1 MNRDTDLRDTDLRD
15 LLITRRVGVLATLKR
30 DGRPQL
36 SNVNFHYDKAAGE
49 IQISVTDG
57 RAKTRNLR
65 RDSRASFYVT
75 SDDAYAWTVAEGVA
89 ELGPVAMDPSDAAA
103 GALVTLQRASSGE
116 LPDWTAFRAQ
126 MVSER
131 RLLLRLKIDHVY
143 GQTQAD
149 LAGWLAERGT

>member
-36 SNVNFHYDKAAGE
+36 SNVNFHYDKAASE

-65 RDSRASFYVT
+65 RDAAPDRETGPSPSLSRC
-75 SDDAYAWTVAEGVA
+75 
-89 ELGPVAMDPSDAAA
+89 A
-103 GALVTLQRASSGE
+103 GQPAPPGCR
-116 LPDWTAFRAQ
+116 
-126 MVSER
+126 
-131 RLLLRLKIDHVY
+131 
-143 GQTQAD
+143 
-149 LAGWLAERGT
+149 